1 MIYNFD
7 KLTFLPIGVGHYLH
21 RDGTVDVAARTYGAL
36 SLRTVGEG
44 DFLINGK
51 RFLTQPGDVLYIPE
65 NTPYRVTYRA
75 SESIV
80 AHFEDCNYTETES
93 ITPKNT
99 PAIEGLFCKLLSEWN
114 ARHSVNLTKSLVY
127 AILEEIDA
135 DRKSPVSDA
144 AFEACL
150 SYLHTHFADPL
161 LDSEQI
167 AAQGFI
173 SLSGLQ
179 RKFHAHFAM
188 SPKQYLTKLRMN
200 RALELLIADTLSVR
214 EIALMCGFTDEKYF
228 SRAFRNH
235 FGKPPSR
242 MRKNMSV

>member
-7 KLTFLPIGVGHYLH
+7 ELTFLPISVGHYQH
-21 RDGTVDVAARTYGAL
+21 KDGIADINARTYDAL
-36 SLRTVGEG
+36 SLRTVGTA
-44 DFLINGK
+44 DFFINGK
-51 RFLTQPGDVLYIPE
+51 RFLTCPGDVLFLPA
-65 NTPYRVTYRA
+65 NTPYRVNYCA

-80 AHFEDCNYTETES
+80 VHFERCNYTQAES
-93 ITPKNT
+93 ITPRNA
-99 PAIEGLFCKLLSEWN
+99 PAIEGLFHKLLDEWN

-135 DRKSPVSDA
+135 DKKNPISDP

-150 SYLHTHFADPL
+150 AYMHIHFTDPL
-161 LDSEQI
+161 LDSDQV

-173 SLSGLQ
+173 SISSLQ
-179 RKFHAHFAM
+179 RKFRSHFAM
-188 SPKQYLTKLRMN
+188 SPKQYLTKLRMD
-200 RALELLIADTLSVR
+200 RALELLMAATLPVR

-235 FGKPPSR
+235 FGEPPSR